1 VTTTQCQLTTGKHLM
16 ILNAKLFVMAA
27 TLSLSCSLMAAVK
40 DETPGGENN
49 RGQIEKYGFI
59 YGLGIG
65 VNNGL
70 YKNYDLPIIPLPI
83 IGYRD
88 EDFSVYGPFVSYHF
102 FKQDGLKL
110 SLNAAPR
117 FGGFDEDD
125 ADIFSGMKERKISLD
140 AGLGL
145 SYKNDD
151 WKLTSSAMLDMLGR
165 SKGFEVKTS
174 VGKMMRFGPVFI
186 EPSVGLSY
194 LDAKHVGYY
203 YGVDSHEAT
212 VSRMSYEGGSA
223 LNKTVGLAIMTPIFF
238 KGITAL
244 NFENTWYDTS
254 ISDSPLIEGNTSL
267 SIRFTFSK
275 FF

>member
-1 VTTTQCQLTTGKHLM
+1 MTF
-16 ILNAKLFVMAA
+16 NAKLLTILT
-27 TLSLSCSLMAAVK
+27 TLSLSSCLMAADK
-40 DETPGGENN
+40 NNTSGDKGNN

-70 YKNYDLPIIPLPI
+70 YKDYDLPIIPLPI
-83 IGYRD
+83 VGYRGK
-88 EDFSVYGPFVSYHF
+88 DFSVYGPFISYHF

-125 ADIFSGMKERKISLD
+125 ADIFSGMKNRKMSLD
-140 AGLGL
+140 TGLGL

-151 WKLTSSAMLDMLGR
+151 WKFTSSAMFDVLGR
-165 SKGFEVKTS
+165 SKGLEVKTS

-194 LDAKHVGYY
+194 LDAKHVDYY
-203 YGVDSHEAT
+203 YGVDSNEAT
-212 VSRMSYEGGSA
+212 ISRMSYEGSSA

-244 NFENTWYDTS
+244 NFENTWYDSS
-254 ISDSPLIEGNTSL
+254 ISDSPLTEGDSSL